1 MASEFKPKKFVCGRY
16 IQEPNATQIVG
27 REAVMLG
34 AGKALIVAGKKAWAL
49 AGERIEKSLTEAG
62 VSFELFFLLTDCTYE
77 TLAYLTDKVVPEV
90 KPDVVIGV
98 GGGKVM
104 DMAKATS
111 TKTGLPIITCPTSTA
126 TFNCWSAMSVMY
138 HPNHKPLDRIWRETE
153 IDCAIVD
160 TQILVESPAKLF
172 ASGIADCF
180 AKYIETGMMM
190 ESFGLMNTAAD
201 MYTSKILAGLTNEIT
216 LNKGE
221 KAFRDVKNH
230 ELSQEVEDC
239 VFAVVATT
247 AMAAAA
253 NYNNK
258 KALISADRGLKSC
271 AFAHA
276 LYYAV
281 RQEFT
286 EECWGYLHG
295 EIVGL
300 GCRAAMVS
308 YGRSEYECK
317 NFNRFLDALEQP
329 RTLRELGIDTTDENM
344 ERLVDSMMTVWGKH
358 PPEHRPIMREAME
371 LIRG

>member
-1 MASEFKPKKFVCGRY
+1 MESEFKPKKFGCGRY
-16 IQEPNATQIVG
+16 IQEPNATKVVG

-34 AGKALIVAGKKAWAL
+34 AKKALIVTGKKAWDC
-49 AGERIEKSLTEAG
+49 AGERIEASLREAG
-62 VSFELFFLLTDCTYE
+62 VDMEVFFLLTDCCYS
-77 TLAYLTDKVVPEV
+77 TLEYLTGTLVPEK
-90 KPDVVIGV
+90 KPDIVIGV

-138 HPNHKPLDRIWRETE
+138 HENHKPLDRIWRETE
-153 IDCAIVD
+153 LNCAIVD
-160 TQILVESPAKLF
+160 TQVLVESPAKLF

-180 AKYIETGMMM
+180 AKYIETGLMMDTYN
-190 ESFGLMNTAAD
+190 LLNTPAD

-221 KAFRDVKNH
+221 KAFRDVKAH
-230 ELSQEVEDC
+230 TLSQEVEDC

-258 KALISADRGLKSC
+258 KALIGATNQKSC
-271 AFAHA
+271 SFAHA

-308 YGRSEYECK
+308 YGRSEFECK

>member
-1 MASEFKPKKFVCGRY
+1 MESEFKPKKFGCGRY
-16 IQEPNATQIVG
+16 IQEPNATKVIG
-27 REAVMLG
+27 REAKMLG
-34 AGKALIVAGKKAWAL
+34 AGKVLIVAGKKAWAL
-49 AGERIEKSLTEAG
+49 AGARIEASLKDAG
-62 VSFELFFLLTDCTYE
+62 VDMELFFLLTDCTYE
-77 TLAYLTDKVVPEV
+77 TLEYLEKTLVPEK

-111 TKTGLPIITCPTSTA
+111 CRTGLPIITCPTSTA

-138 HPNHKPLDRIWRETE
+138 TPEHKPLDRIWRETE

-172 ASGIADCF
+172 ASGVADCF

-190 ESFGLMNTAAD
+190 DSFNLLNTPAD

-221 KAFRDVKNH
+221 KAYRDVQNH
-230 ELSQEVEDC
+230 VLSQEVEDC

-258 KALISADRGLKSC
+258 KALISSRGLKGC

-281 RQEFT
+281 RMEFT
-286 EECWGYLHG
+286 EECWSYLHG

-308 YGRSEYECK
+308 YGRSEFECK
-317 NFNRFLDALEQP
+317 NFNRFMDALDQP
-329 RTLRELGIDTTDENM
+329 KTLRELGIDTTDENM
-344 ERLVDSMMTVWGKH
+344 ERLVDSMMVVWGKH